1 MKFCPNCGAQIPD
14 NANFCPSCGTRFGA
28 APQSPYQ
35 QPYQQPQYQQPYQQP
50 APLKMT
56 YMDKVRAAR
65 EAQKQ
70 KNGQIKWWMWAL
82 IGIGSAILIALNPL
96 GLS

>member
-1 MKFCPNCGAQIPD
+1 MKFCPNCGAQLPD
-14 NANFCPSCGTRFGA
+14 NATFCSTCGSRLGA
-28 APQSPYQ
+28 TMPQ
-35 QPYQQPQYQQPYQQP
+35 YQQPQYYQQP
-50 APLKMT
+50 PQYQQPQKMS

-70 KNGQIKWWMWAL
+70 KTGQIKWWMWAL
-82 IGIGSAILIALNPL
+82 IAIGSALLIALDPL

>member
-50 APLKMT
+50 APQKMT

-65 EAQKQ
+65 KNQK
-70 KNGQIKWWMWAL
+70 IKWWHWAL
-82 IGIGSAILIALNPL
+82 IAVGTGILMTLFPIS
-96 GLS
+96 

>member
-1 MKFCPNCGAQIPD
+1 MKYCTNCGAQIPD
-14 NANFCPSCGTRFGA
+14 NANFCPSCGTRLGT
-28 APQSPYQ
+28 AP
-35 QPYQQPQYQQPYQQP
+35 QPQYQQP
-50 APLKMT
+50 APHKMT

-82 IGIGSAILIALNPL
+82 IAVGSAILIALNPL